1 MIIMIIASCW
11 SQGRIFS
18 DLKIRR
24 THVDLIFYPNC
35 NVLFQF
41 ALVHP
46 DFRSVDVETQVK
58 ALEVPMDLVEAFL
71 GGAMG
76 DPKPK
81 LLNFL

>member
-1 MIIMIIASCW
+1 MCTFVCVYI
-11 SQGRIFS
+11 
-18 DLKIRR
+18 LKHIYIY
-24 THVDLIFYPNC
+24 THTHKERERER
-35 NVLFQF
+35 

-76 DPKPK
+76 DPRP
-81 LLNFL
+81 NFSIFCD

>member
-1 MIIMIIASCW
+1 
-11 SQGRIFS
+11 
-18 DLKIRR
+18 
-24 THVDLIFYPNC
+24 
-35 NVLFQF
+35 VLFQF